1 MPFMVRLCVRFLTP
15 RSSKLLTTS
24 ASFRGRLISTRT
36 SNAGSFLT
44 LSHVY
49 LLGFC
54 VLITILIPNGGP
66 VHAGWE
72 LASGNDSSKLTVYVD
87 RDTIQRSGKLVKM
100 WQLFDYQTV
109 QTVAGDSL
117 LSYERYNEY
126 DCAGERTRVL
136 AYTWFSSNMGRG
148 RVVYKTTEAQ
158 PWASIVLRSID
169 HTLWKVAC
177 SKP

>member
-1 MPFMVRLCVRFLTP
+1 MPFTVGLFFRFLAP
-15 RSSKLLTTS
+15 CSR
-24 ASFRGRLISTRT
+24 AST
-36 SNAGSFLT
+36 AGSFLT
-44 LSHVY
+44 LSQVY
-49 LLGFC
+49 LLGSC

-72 LASGNDSSKLTVYVD
+72 LASGNDASKLTVYVD

-117 LSYERYNEY
+117 LSYQRYNEY

-158 PWASIVLRSID
+158 LWASIIPRSID